1 MKSDEEIN
9 AELRGLLRGNN
20 SHETYLERKAFKTGG
35 AVKCKK
41 ADGGEIEG
49 GFVPEKAD
57 VIAKPSGLK
66 KGGKI
71 EIKHPGALSKKMGVP
86 IKDNI
91 PVDALKKE
99 KHKAEKEGDKKLV
112 RETTFALNSKKWNKK

>member
-1 MKSDEEIN
+1 MKSDDEIYS
-9 AELRGLLRGNN
+9 ELRGLLRGNGM
-20 SHETYLERKAFKTGG
+20 HDLARQAFKKGG

-41 ADGGEIEG
+41 ADGGEVEVPGIPETPAPFEG
-49 GFVPEKAD
+49 VSEY
-57 VIAKPSGLK
+57 K

-86 IKDNI
+86 VKDNI

-99 KHKAEKEGDKKLV
+99 KRKAEKEGDKKLV
-112 RETTFALNSKKWNKK
+112 KETTFALNSKKWNKK

>member
-1 MKSDEEIN
+1 MKSDDEIYS
-9 AELRGLLRGNN
+9 ELRGLLRGTGL
-20 SHETYLERKAFKTGG
+20 HDLARQTFKKGG

-41 ADGGEIEG
+41 ADGGEVEEQG
-49 GFVPEKAD
+49 VPDTPNAI
-57 VIAKPSGLK
+57 VNSAGYK

-99 KHKAEKEGDKKLV
+99 KRKAEKTGDKKLV
-112 RETTFALNSKKWNKK
+112 KETTFALNSKKWNKK

>member
-1 MKSDEEIN
+1 MKSDDEIYS
-9 AELRGLLRGNN
+9 ELKSLLRGNGM
-20 SHETYLERKAFKTGG
+20 HDLARQAFKNGG

-41 ADGGEIEG
+41 ADGGEVEVQGI
-49 GFVPEKAD
+49 PETPDA
-57 VIAKPSGLK
+57 ISNTSEYK

-71 EIKHPGALSKKMGVP
+71 DIKCPGALSKKMGVR

-99 KHKAEKEGDKKLV
+99 KCKAEKDGDKKLV
-112 RETTFALNSKKWNKK
+112 KEATFALNSKKWNKK

>member
-1 MKSDEEIN
+1 MKSDDEIN
-9 AELRGLLRGNN
+9 AELKSLLHGNN
-20 SHETYLERKAFKTGG
+20 SPELYRERKFFKSGG
-35 AVKCKK
+35 PVKCKK
-41 ADGGEIEG
+41 AEGGEIEG
-49 GFVPEKAD
+49 QLVPEESS